1 MKTFVHALCNRCV
14 PLLALPR
21 NCDGIIVSLF
31 LSLCLSLLLSLSLS
45 LFLFFYLSVS
55 LFFYLSVSLFFYLSV
70 SLSLSLSLARSLSL
84 SRMRK
89 RDGMKFSMK
98 MSVKSEVMPIVKI
111 KREVRSDWNG

>member
-31 LSLCLSLLLSLSLS
+31 LSLCL
-45 LFLFFYLSVS
+45 
-55 LFFYLSVSLFFYLSV
+55 